1 MTKGSFFC
9 ALTANKLGR
18 RKRRSPWGSIIIP
31 PPPLLTKEKAPH
43 KSLQAWK
50 LDTTLHLTDFS
61 KVTKT
66 FIISDDLSIYGLW
79 DNDAIRQLYWF
90 HHNNYNNDDHNNHH
104 HHNGPYS
111 TSSTANDTGIQCH
124 QIICNATCSIPI
136 SELVTYS
143 VTSMWLFTL
152 QKFSIFGQKVT
163 AEKKIQIIKKGTSDL
178 FFELFFDDKAQ

>member
-1 MTKGSFFC
+1 MET
-9 ALTANKLGR
+9 
-18 RKRRSPWGSIIIP
+18 W
-31 PPPLLTKEKAPH
+31 H
-43 KSLQAWK
+43 Y
-50 LDTTLHLTDFS
+50 TTSNGFFS

-66 FIISDDLSIYGLW
+66 FIISDDLPIYGLW

-163 AEKKIQIIKKGTSDL
+163 AEKKSKLFKKAHLICFSSYFLTI
-178 FFELFFDDKAQ
+178 KAQ